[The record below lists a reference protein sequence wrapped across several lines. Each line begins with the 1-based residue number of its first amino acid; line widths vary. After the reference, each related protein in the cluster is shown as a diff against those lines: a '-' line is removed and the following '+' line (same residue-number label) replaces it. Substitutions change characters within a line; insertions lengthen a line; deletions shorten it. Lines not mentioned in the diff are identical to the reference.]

1 MEQGAKIFVAG
12 HRGLAG
18 SAIVRALEARGFTN
32 LLLRTHA
39 ELDLID
45 QKQTANFFAREM
57 PEYVFLAAGK
67 TGGIMAAATEP
78 AQFLYENSMIQ
89 NNVVEAA
96 YRSGVKKLLFIGSSC
111 VYPRNCPQPIKEE
124 YLMTGPLERT
134 NDAFAL
140 GKIEGIYT
148 CGAYNRQY
156 GTNYIAAMPSNLYGI
171 NDSYAEFSHV
181 LPSLMRKFH
190 TAKIAGARE
199 VMLWGTG
206 KPLREFL
213 HTDDFADACLFLM
226 DTYNSSDIINVGP
239 GEDLSIIDLAQTI
252 KRIVGYEGQISWDV
266 SKPDGTPRKLLDV
279 SKIRSLGWKHA
290 IKLEDGLRMT
300 YDWFK
305 CHYDL

>member
-1 MEQGAKIFVAG
+1 
-12 HRGLAG
+12 L
-18 SAIVRALEARGFTN
+18 
-32 LLLRTHA
+32 
-39 ELDLID
+39 
-45 QKQTANFFAREM
+45 
-57 PEYVFLAAGK
+57 
-67 TGGIMAAATEP
+67 
-78 AQFLYENSMIQ
+78 
-89 NNVVEAA
+89 EAA
-96 YRSGVKKLLFIGSSC
+96 YRSRAKKLLFIGSSC
-111 VYPRNCPQPIKEE
+111 VYPRDCPQPIKEE

-190 TAKIAGARE
+190 IAKMTGGRE
-199 VMLWGTG
+199 VTLWGTG

-213 HTDDFADACLFLM
+213 HTDDFANACLFLM
-226 DTYNSSDIINVGP
+226 DTYDSSDIINIGP
-239 GEDLSIIDLAQTI
+239 GEDLRIMDLAQMM
-252 KRIVGYEGQISWDV
+252 KRVVGYEGEISWDV

-279 SKIRSLGWKHA
+279 SKIRALGWKHS
-290 IKLEDGLRMT
+290 IELEDGVRTT

-305 CHYDL
+305 RHFNP